1 MLNLDFS
8 LDIKRQYWINWFL
21 VPLLLAH
28 KFLELGIYDM
38 FALLSLIIH
47 GGTIFASLL
56 LVFFVTFTR
65 RLHLFELYA
74 LIYIFFILT
83 IAVLMGTDI
92 KTYVL
97 YNAVDLLLTLFLFI
111 YNREENMIQF
121 LKICTVTACIYIYIG
136 DIQMILDPQ
145 WLIESKEHFE
155 GYLLGGNYN
164 QIGVRMILTILLTL
178 ITRDYGKWWR
188 INSNILIINSILVE
202 AAVGSMTS
210 LSCIVMFV
218 IYICITNIQFKRLAT
233 ILLFSYVVFFQIFI
247 CFNGNDLYNNEYAV
261 YFIQDVLGKDMT
273 FTGRTYLWSAA
284 TLLFWE
290 SPIWGYGAITQNW
303 YFEHLSALGLGTH
316 NYVYEELLR
325 GGIIGFSIFVFIGL
339 YAVRRCATCDKSNKI
354 IRENM
359 LFGLSTLL
367 FMQTMEAYPTFYI
380 FFIFNLLYNFSHSQI
395 EPTSIQNINEC
406 SKTKL
411 YESD

>member
-1 MLNLDFS
+1 MLKWNFS
-8 LDIKRQYWINWFL
+8 LDIKRQYWINWLL

-28 KFLELGIYDM
+28 KFLELAIYDR

-47 GGTIFASLL
+47 GGTIVASLL
-56 LVFFVTFTR
+56 LVFFITFTR

-74 LIYIFFILT
+74 LLYIFFIFT

-92 KTYVL
+92 KTYAF
-97 YNAVDLLLTLFLFI
+97 YHAVDLLLTLFLFI
-111 YNREENMIQF
+111 YNREENMISF
-121 LKICTVTACIYIYIG
+121 IKICTATACIYIYMG

-188 INSNILIINSILVE
+188 INSNILIVNSILVE
-202 AAVGSMTS
+202 TAVGSMTS
-210 LSCIVMFV
+210 LSCIGMFV
-218 IYICITNIQFKRLAT
+218 IYMCITNTQLKRLGT
-233 ILLFSYVVFFQIFI
+233 ILLFLYTVFFQIFI

-273 FTGRTYLWSAA
+273 FTGRTYLWSGA
-284 TLLFWE
+284 TDLFWE
-290 SPIWGYGAITQNW
+290 SPIWGYGSITQDW
-303 YFEHLSALGLGTH
+303 YLEHLSSLGLGTH

-325 GGIIGFSIFVFIGL
+325 GGIIGFSIFSFIGL
-339 YAVRRCATCDKSNKI
+339 YAARKCAKSERTNKNLQ
-354 IRENM
+354 ENM
-359 LFGLSTLL
+359 LFGTSTLL
-367 FMQTMEAYPTFYI
+367 FMQTMEAYPVFYI
-380 FFIFNLLYNFSHSQI
+380 FFIFNLLYNFHYFQTEAVTI
-395 EPTSIQNINEC
+395 TENKEYPNNI
-406 SKTKL
+406 L
-411 YESD
+411 